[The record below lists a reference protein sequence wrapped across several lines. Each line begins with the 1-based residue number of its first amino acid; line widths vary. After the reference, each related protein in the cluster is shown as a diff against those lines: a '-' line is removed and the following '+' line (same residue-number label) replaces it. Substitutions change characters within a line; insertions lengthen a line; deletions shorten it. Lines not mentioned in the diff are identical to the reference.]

1 MTPVA
6 LVRDVPARDV
16 PGRDVPARDVG
27 RETAGP
33 VASPV
38 AVRRATAADV
48 AGVVALISEWAAEGL
63 LLARSAADVAAA
75 LDDCV
80 VAADA
85 RGRVLAC
92 AAVREYSPSLAE
104 VVSVAV
110 ARAAHGRGLGRRV
123 VRAAE
128 ALARLRGHAAV
139 FAHTLQP
146 DFFDALGYERAD
158 RALYPEKRAR
168 PQTLCFR
175 RALAGAAPAA
185 APAFAAAA

>member
-1 MTPVA
+1 VTPVA
-6 LVRDVPARDV
+6 LVRDVP
-16 PGRDVPARDVG
+16 
-27 RETAGP
+27 
-33 VASPV
+33 V
-38 AVRRATAADV
+38 AVRRAAAADV
-48 AGVVALISEWAAEGL
+48 PGIVALVGAWAAEGL
-63 LLARSAADVAAA
+63 LLPRAAADVAAH
-75 LDDCV
+75 LDGFV

-110 ARAAHGRGLGRRV
+110 AAGAQGLGLGRRV

-128 ALARLRGHAAV
+128 GLARVRGHAAV

-146 DFFDALGYERAD
+146 DFFEALGYECAD

-168 PQTLCFR
+168 PHTRCFR
-175 RALAGAAPAA
+175 RPLAAEAPGARQPAA
-185 APAFAAAA
+185 ARAA

>member
-6 LVRDVPARDV
+6 LVRDGGA
-16 PGRDVPARDVG
+16 
-27 RETAGP
+27 EAGP
-33 VASPV
+33 AAGPAVAPV
-38 AVRRATAADV
+38 IGPIAVRRAAPADV
-48 AGVVALISEWAAEGL
+48 PGVVALVAEWAAEGL

-75 LDDCV
+75 LDDYV

-128 ALARLRGHAAV
+128 ALAALRGHAAV

-146 DFFDALGYERAD
+146 DFFEALGYELAD
-158 RALYPEKRAR
+158 RTLFPEKRAR
-168 PQTLCFR
+168 PQTACFR
-175 RALAGAAPAA
+175 RSLAAGA

>member
-6 LVRDVPARDV
+6 LVRHGAVRDGVARE
-16 PGRDVPARDVG
+16 PGAIVG
-27 RETAGP
+27 P
-33 VASPV
+33 I
-38 AVRRATAADV
+38 AVRRAAPAD
-48 AGVVALISEWAAEGL
+48 APGVVALVGEWAAEGL
-63 LLARSAADVAAA
+63 LLARSEADVLAA
-75 LDDCV
+75 LDSYV

-110 ARAAHGRGLGRRV
+110 ARLAHGRGLGRRV

-128 ALARLRGHAAV
+128 ALARVRGHQAV

-146 DFFDALGYERAD
+146 DFFGALGYECVD
-158 RALYPEKRAR
+158 RTLYPEKRAR
-168 PQTLCFR
+168 PHTLCFR
-175 RALAGAAPAA
+175 RALGGAAAPAA
-185 APAFAAAA
+185 VGAFAAAA

>member
-1 MTPVA
+1 VTPVA
-6 LVRDVPARDV
+6 LVRDAS
-16 PGRDVPARDVG
+16 GRD
-27 RETAGP
+27 AGP
-33 VASPV
+33 IAGPV
-38 AVRRATAADV
+38 AVRRATPADV
-48 AGVVALISEWAAEGL
+48 AGVVALVAEWAEEGL
-63 LLARSAADVAAA
+63 LLPRSAADVAAA
-75 LDDCV
+75 LDDYV

-110 ARAAHGRGLGRRV
+110 ARAAHGRGLGRRA

-146 DFFDALGYERAD
+146 DFFEALGYECVD
-158 RALYPEKRAR
+158 RGLYPEKRAR
-168 PQTLCFR
+168 PQTRCFR
-175 RALAGAAPAA
+175 RPLAAEAAPVFDAPALAVAA
-185 APAFAAAA
+185 

>member
-1 MTPVA
+1 VTPVA
-6 LVRDVPARDV
+6 LVRDRGAARD
-16 PGRDVPARDVG
+16 GA
-27 RETAGP
+27 
-33 VASPV
+33 V
-38 AVRRATAADV
+38 AVRRARPADV
-48 AGVVALISEWAAEGL
+48 PHVVALVGAWAAEGL
-63 LLARSAADVAAA
+63 VLARTPAQVAAA
-75 LDDCV
+75 LDDYV

-110 ARAAHGRGLGRRV
+110 AAAAHGRGLGRRV

-128 ALARLRGHAAV
+128 ALAAVRGHRAV

-146 DFFDALGYERAD
+146 EFFTALGYEPCD

-168 PQTLCFR
+168 PHTACLR
-175 RALAGAAPAA
+175 RALAAEATGGL
-185 APAFAAAA
+185 AAAA

>member
-6 LVRDVPARDV
+6 LVRDVPVRDV
-16 PGRDVPARDVG
+16 LVRDVG
-27 RETAGP
+27 REAAGP
-33 VASPV
+33 VVGPV

-48 AGVVALISEWAAEGL
+48 AGVVALINEWAAEGL
-63 LLARSAADVAAA
+63 LLARSAADVVAA

-146 DFFDALGYERAD
+146 DFFEALGYEPVD

-175 RALAGAAPAA
+175 RALLAGAAPAA

>member
-6 LVRDVPARDV
+6 LVRDVPV
-16 PGRDVPARDVG
+16 V
-27 RETAGP
+27 
-33 VASPV
+33 
-38 AVRRATAADV
+38 VRRATAADV
-48 AGVVALISEWAAEGL
+48 PGVVALVAAWAAEGL
-63 LLARSAADVAAA
+63 LLPRCAAEVAAQ
-75 LDDCV
+75 LDDSV

-104 VVSVAV
+104 VVCVAV
-110 ARAAHGRGLGRRV
+110 AAEAQGLGLGRRV

-128 ALARLRGHAAV
+128 ALARVRGHAAV

-146 DFFDALGYERAD
+146 DFFQALGYECVD

-168 PQTLCFR
+168 AHTRCYR
-175 RALAGAAPAA
+175 RALAADQGATARPAA
-185 APAFAAAA
+185 ARAA

>member
-1 MTPVA
+1 VTPVA
-6 LVRDVPARDV
+6 LVRDVAV
-16 PGRDVPARDVG
+16 
-27 RETAGP
+27 
-33 VASPV
+33 S
-38 AVRRATAADV
+38 VRRAAAADV
-48 AGVVALISEWAAEGL
+48 PGVVALVAAWAADGL
-63 LLARSAADVAAA
+63 LLPRSAADVTAQ
-75 LDDCV
+75 LDDFV

-110 ARAAHGRGLGRRV
+110 AAEAHGHGLGRRV

-128 ALARLRGHAAV
+128 ALAYARGHAAV

-146 DFFDALGYERAD
+146 QFFEALGYECVD

-168 PQTLCFR
+168 AHTCCFR
-175 RALAGAAPAA
+175 RSLAADQGAATRPAA
-185 APAFAAAA
+185 ARAA

>member
-6 LVRDVPARDV
+6 LVRDADVRDV
-16 PGRDVPARDVG
+16 A
-27 RETAGP
+27 TAVVGP
-33 VASPV
+33 VV
-38 AVRRATAADV
+38 VRRASAADV
-48 AGVVALISEWAAEGL
+48 AGIVALVDEWAAEGL
-63 LLARSAADVAAA
+63 LLARSAADVVAT
-75 LDDCV
+75 LDDYV
-80 VAADA
+80 IAADA

-110 ARAAHGRGLGRRV
+110 AGAAHGRGLGRRV

-128 ALARLRGHAAV
+128 RLAALRGHAAV

-146 DFFDALGYERAD
+146 EFFAALGYECVD

-168 PQTLCFR
+168 PQTACFR
-175 RALAGAAPAA
+175 RALAAAARDAA
-185 APAFAAAA
+185 APAFAVAA

>member
-6 LVRDVPARDV
+6 LVREARRDGAAPAAV
-16 PGRDVPARDVG
+16 VG
-27 RETAGP
+27 
-33 VASPV
+33 PV
-38 AVRRATAADV
+38 AVRRAAPADV
-48 AGVVALISEWAAEGL
+48 GGIVALVEEWAAEGL
-63 LLARSAADVAAA
+63 LLPRAAGDVLAA
-75 LDDCV
+75 LDSYV

-110 ARAAHGRGLGRRV
+110 AGAAHGRGLGRRV

-128 ALARLRGHAAV
+128 SLAAVRGHAAV

-146 DFFDALGYERAD
+146 SFFEALGYERVD
-158 RALYPEKRAR
+158 RGLYPEKRAR

-175 RALAGAAPAA
+175 RALAAADAAAPGA